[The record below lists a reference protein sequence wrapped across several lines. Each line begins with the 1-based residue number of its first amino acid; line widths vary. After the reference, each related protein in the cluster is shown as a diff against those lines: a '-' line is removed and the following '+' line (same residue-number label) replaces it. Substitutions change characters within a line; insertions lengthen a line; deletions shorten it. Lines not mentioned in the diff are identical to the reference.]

1 MKKIFL
7 VCLVALFSVAV
18 ADAQAPKKGE
28 KKTVTTEFLTD
39 IDCEGCAKKVTN
51 TIPYEKGVKDVKVD
65 VPTKTVTVTYDPAKT
80 NDEALI
86 KAFAK
91 IKINAS
97 AGCNGECCGHDHKA
111 EKKECTDACCEG
123 HDHKAEKKE
132 CTDACCEGHDH
143 KAEKKECTDA
153 CCDGHDHNHGHSH
166 DHSHK
171 H

>member
-1 MKKIFL
+1 MKKIITL
-7 VCLVALFSVAV
+7 CLVALISCGLAT
-18 ADAQAPKKGE
+18 AQQPSKRAE

-80 NDEALI
+80 NDANLV

-91 IKINAS
+91 IKIKAQPK
-97 AGCNGECCGHDHKA
+97 AGECKDGCC
-111 EKKECTDACCEG
+111 EKPAKREECKDDCCEG
-123 HDHKAEKKE
+123 HDHKHEHN
-132 CTDACCEGHDH
+132 HDH
-143 KAEKKECTDA
+143 
-153 CCDGHDHNHGHSH
+153 GHNHNHDHGHN
-166 DHSHK
+166 HK